1 MSKIS
6 EIISLPVYS
15 INDRK
20 IVGHIENALLSARE
34 IKFFVIYNE
43 DDDLHYLLSPQNIY
57 GQSDNAVTIKNN
69 SSITLMQ
76 NEEKALEDITNPLNT
91 TVINTLGQTYGVVKD
106 VELCGK
112 KITNIIC
119 DQEID
124 PKQLLYFSKDITM
137 LKSRENEK
145 ISSFALRRPSTK
157 TPERLVQIVDVAPLR
172 EVVGNNMLI
181 GRKATQDI
189 TGINGEILIKAN
201 TTITAKTLNKIKY
214 SGKLKE
220 LTLHSK

>member
-15 INDRK
+15 INDK
-20 IVGHIENALLSARE
+20 KVVGHIENALLSARE

-43 DDDLHYLLSPQNIY
+43 DDDIHYLLSPQNIY
-57 GQSDNAVTIKNN
+57 GQTSDAVTIKNN
-69 SSITLMQ
+69 SSITLLQ
-76 NEEKALEDITNPLNT
+76 NEEKALENITNPLNT
-91 TVINTLGQTYGVVKD
+91 IAINTLGQTYGVVKD
-106 VELCGK
+106 VEFCGK

-119 DQEID
+119 DKDID
-124 PKQLLYFSKDITM
+124 PNQLLYFSKDITM
-137 LKSRENEK
+137 LKSRKSEN
-145 ISSFALRRPSTK
+145 ISSFAVHRPSTK
-157 TPERLVQIVDVAPLR
+157 VKERIVQIVDVAPLR
-172 EVVGNNMLI
+172 EIVGNNMLI

-201 TTITAKTLNKIKY
+201 TTITTKTLNKIKY

>member
-201 TTITAKTLNKIKY
+201 TTITTKTLNKIKY

>member
-106 VELCGK
+106 VKLCGK

-201 TTITAKTLNKIKY
+201 TTITTKTLNKIKY

>member
-145 ISSFALRRPSTK
+145 ISSFALRRPSSK

-201 TTITAKTLNKIKY
+201 TTITTKTLNKIKY